1 MALSSCSNGGTFREG
16 TIIKFPDTKTV
27 YGISN
32 INIFKISGQF
42 VCEVSGVYLFS
53 VHIMSNSNDAVY
65 QMFKNTM
72 ILSHVYVIYT
82 SNTSDAHRNTGTGVM
97 AVQLNVGDTLYVK
110 SDAYNMHIYS
120 GSWSC
125 MTIIKIR

>member
-1 MALSSCSNGGTFREG
+1 VLSSCSNGGTFTEG

-27 YGISN
+27 YGISD
-32 INIFKISGQF
+32 INRFKISGQF

-53 VHIMSNSNDAVY
+53 VHIMSNSNDAAY
-65 QMFKNTM
+65 IMLKNNM
-72 ILSHVYVIYT
+72 ILSYVYVIHT
-82 SNTSDAHRNTGTGVM
+82 SNTTDSHENTGTGVM
-97 AVQLNVGDTLYVK
+97 AAQLNVGDTLYVK
-110 SDAYNMHIYS
+110 ADTNMHIYS

>member
-1 MALSSCSNGGTFREG
+1 MVLSSCSNAETISPG
-16 TIIKFPDTKTV
+16 TIAKFPITKTV
-27 YGISN
+27 YGISD
-32 INIFKISGQF
+32 INGYKTSGKF

-53 VHIMSNSNDAVY
+53 VHIMSESNNAVY
-65 QMFKNTM
+65 QMLKNNM

-82 SNTSDAHRNTGTGVM
+82 SQPSGSHSNTGTGVM

-110 SDAYNMHIYS
+110 ASSNMYIS